1 MMGEYAEKIYRVTKS
16 LIPLAIKQKIRAI
29 RNVKNREINRRIFK
43 KRTALVFGNSMA
55 EKRVVLFISP
65 EHGNLGD
72 HAIAK
77 AEMKFFKDYMPEI
90 PIVEISY
97 NHYLY
102 ESLRIRKYITKD
114 DVLVTNGGGY
124 LGTLW
129 FRDEEMVRDIIESFP
144 DNKII
149 ILPQTIFFEDGD
161 EAKKQLA
168 ITRAIY
174 SSHSRLF
181 FCAREQNSYNFV
193 TKNKLLARTDGCYLI
208 PDIVAYLCESNS
220 NAIRNGILLCLRKDK
235 ECILSDEQKHE
246 IEAHAKLSGEDVYCT
261 DTVLKRPVSIDE
273 RHVALESKFDEFRRV
288 KLVITDRLH
297 GMLFAAVI
305 GTPCIAM
312 NNKSGKVKGCY
323 KMLQHLK
330 YIKVVDRPSEIPNH
344 MASLLR
350 LDNCVYDNSRLL
362 QYYDKLAELIR
373 GNGG

>member
-1 MMGEYAEKIYRVTKS
+1 MEQHAEKIYSVAKR
-16 LIPLAIKQKIRAI
+16 LIPQAIKRKICAI
-29 RNVKNREINRRIFK
+29 RNVTNREITRRK
-43 KRTALVFGNSMA
+43 YKRRTVLVFGNSTA
-55 EKRVVLFISP
+55 EKRVVLFVSP

-77 AEMKFFKDYMPEI
+77 AEMTFFRDYMPEI

-97 NHYLY
+97 GHYLY
-102 ESLRIRKYITKD
+102 DSLGIEKYITKN

-129 FRDEEMVRDIIESFP
+129 FHNEEMVRHIIERFP

-174 SSHSRLF
+174 SNHRRLL
-181 FCAREQNSYNFV
+181 FCAREQNSYDFV
-193 TKNKLLARTDGCYLI
+193 TKYQLLARTENCYLI
-208 PDIVAYLCESNS
+208 PDMVAYLSESKGNVVRS
-220 NAIRNGILLCLRKDK
+220 GILICIRKDK
-235 ECILSDEQKHE
+235 ECILSNEQKSE
-246 IEAHAKLSGEDVYCT
+246 IESYAKMSGEDVHYT
-261 DTVLKRPVSIDE
+261 DTVLKRRVSIDE
-273 RHVALESKFDEFRRV
+273 RYVALESKFDEFRGA

-297 GMLFAAVI
+297 GMLFAAVT

-323 KMLQHLK
+323 RTIQHLK
-330 YIKVVDRPSEIPNH
+330 YIEVIDNPDEILDH

-350 LDNCVYDNSRLL
+350 LDSCGYDNNRLL
-362 QYYDKLAELIR
+362 QYYEKLARLIR
-373 GNGG
+373 ANNE